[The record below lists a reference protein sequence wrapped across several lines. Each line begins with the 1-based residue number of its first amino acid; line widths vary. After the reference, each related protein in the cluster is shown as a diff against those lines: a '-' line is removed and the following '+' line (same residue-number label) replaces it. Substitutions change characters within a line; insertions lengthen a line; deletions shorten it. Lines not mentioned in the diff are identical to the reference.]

1 MSRARREDVVHRPR
15 DARAVAPVAVHEA
28 LGPARGAAR
37 EDDHERGRVADGDG
51 RRVGRAPRRP
61 RLGVAPTYREAGP
74 GVPEEPR
81 APRGRG
87 LAPRHG
93 VARGDDEVGPQL
105 PEPVRERLVRRV
117 QRRARVA
124 RRRPRERV
132 ADDRLLEARRRVK
145 VDARR
150 RRQVERA
157 AAGQDGREQLRAR
170 QPVALVLRRGHGL
183 VRRGGALQRGGRV
196 DGAKRDVSHSSP
208 KPRQVGCLG
217 VVDEPRPRTPGPG
230 PRGRGGAQAAGARH
244 QALPLRGP
252 EFAPGPVVVG
262 PVDRG
267 RVGLGLS
274 SSTTICLGAHFHE
287 FLCEAT
293 RRWRPDRH
301 AIAAT
306 RRRVLARDRTAM
318 PSSMIGTSDPN
329 RCCSRAIHY

>member
-132 ADDRLLEARRRVK
+132 ADDGLLEARRRVQEN
-145 VDARR
+145 ARR
-150 RRQVERA
+150 RRQGERALERA

-170 QPVALVLRRGHGL
+170 QPVALVLRGHGL

-196 DGAKRDVSHSSP
+196 DGAQRDVRLRALEP
-208 KPRQVGCLG
+208 AQVGCLV

-262 PVDRG
+262 PVDR
-267 RVGLGLS
+267 RCVGLGL
-274 SSTTICLGAHFHE
+274 
-287 FLCEAT
+287 
-293 RRWRPDRH
+293 
-301 AIAAT
+301 
-306 RRRVLARDRTAM
+306 
-318 PSSMIGTSDPN
+318 
-329 RCCSRAIHY
+329 RCCSRAIHV